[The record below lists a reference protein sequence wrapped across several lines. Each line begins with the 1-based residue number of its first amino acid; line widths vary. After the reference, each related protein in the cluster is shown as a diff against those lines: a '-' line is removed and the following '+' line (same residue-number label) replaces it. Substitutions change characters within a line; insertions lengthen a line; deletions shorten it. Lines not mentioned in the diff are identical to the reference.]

1 MRCLAFHLGTGRY
14 ALPLRDLVELL
25 PLLPQ
30 RELPHAPA
38 YISGIIN
45 YRGQTVPV
53 LDLCQLALDRPCEVL
68 VSTRLV
74 VLRWQSAGRAP
85 KLLALMV
92 ERATSEIDLDP
103 STLEPL
109 PVRIEQAPYLK
120 DLAASAAGMMQLVDV
135 SRMLSEEVAD
145 LLYPDEEHQP

>member
-1 MRCLAFHLGTGRY
+1 MRCLRFHLDTGRY

-25 PLLPQ
+25 PLLPL
-30 RELPHAPA
+30 RELPRAPA
-38 YISGIIN
+38 FISGIIN

-53 LDLCQLALDRPCEVL
+53 LDLCQLALDRPCVRL
-68 VSTRLV
+68 VSTRLI
-74 VLRWQSAGRAP
+74 VLRWQSAERVP

-92 ERATSEIDLDP
+92 ERATSEFDLDP

-109 PVRIEQAPYLK
+109 PVRIEQTPYLK
-120 DLAASAAGMMQLVDV
+120 DLAASEGRLIQLVDV

-145 LLYPDEEHQP
+145 QLYPDEEQ